1 MLAAGAFF
9 ATQFQQ
15 RQRRRWN
22 RIALR
27 QVSPMSTPT
36 QLWKTWEGRA
46 VDGKFP
52 LRQWLGGS
60 DHSAVFL
67 TERSGKE
74 SQKAAV
80 KLIPREYLHENA
92 QLSSWAG
99 VARLS
104 HPHLIRLLEWGRCQ
118 IDDTRLLYVVMEY
131 AEENLAEILPV
142 RPLAAAEASEM
153 LRPAAEALAS
163 LHRAGLAHSRIK
175 PSNIMAVHDQL
186 KISADGVQKAGERG
200 DARVPSAYDAPEM
213 ATAGSSPAAD
223 IWSLGATLVAVL
235 TQNEPKLKN
244 TTREPVAV
252 PETIPQPFREIA
264 RQCLQIDP
272 QRRCTASDILSRL
285 QPRAVQTQ
293 APRTQA
299 PVGAK
304 IVSARPSQ
312 KRPRRWIVVP
322 IVVAALIFV
331 ALVGSKFLVHQ
342 PSIPAAV
349 DRSAKPTAD
358 VPAAA
363 SPAPFTAKGSP
374 AQKGVVRGSVL
385 QQVMPDVSG
394 NALNTIEGRLR
405 VSVQVSVDASGNVSQ
420 AELVSA
426 GPSKYFANRA
436 LAAARRWTF
445 NPPQVDG
452 QAAASEWILH
462 FQFRKT
468 STEVLPA
475 ETSP

>member
-80 KLIPREYLHENA
+80 KLIPRESLDENA

-99 VARLS
+99 AARLS

-131 AEENLAEILPV
+131 AEENLAEILPL

-163 LHRAGLAHSRIK
+163 LHRAGFAHSRIK

-186 KISADGVQKAGERG
+186 KISADGVQKTGERG

-213 ATAGSSPAAD
+213 ATAGPSPAAD

-244 TTREPVAV
+244 ATREPVAV

-293 APRTQA
+293 APRTQTPRTQA

-304 IVSARPSQ
+304 VVSARPSQ

-342 PSIPAAV
+342 PSIPAAE
-349 DRSAKPTAD
+349 DRPAKPPAD
-358 VPAAA
+358 IPAAA

-374 AQKGVVRGSVL
+374 AQKGSSAR
-385 QQVMPDVSG
+385 QC
-394 NALNTIEGRLR
+394 A
-405 VSVQVSVDASGNVSQ
+405 
-420 AELVSA
+420 SA
-426 GPSKYFANRA
+426 GH
-436 LAAARRWTF
+436 ARRF
-445 NPPQVDG
+445 AERPKHDRG
-452 QAAASEWILH
+452 
-462 FQFRKT
+462 
-468 STEVLPA
+468 PA
-475 ETSP
+475 ESQCPSFSGCVRERLAGRVGICRAEQVLCESSAGGGTPLDIQSPPGGRTGGRQ